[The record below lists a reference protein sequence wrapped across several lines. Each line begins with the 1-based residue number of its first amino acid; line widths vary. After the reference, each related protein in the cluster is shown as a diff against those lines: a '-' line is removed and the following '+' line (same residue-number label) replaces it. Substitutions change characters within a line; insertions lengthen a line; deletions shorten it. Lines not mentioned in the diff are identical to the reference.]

1 MVLIVP
7 VITLTLLSSIGA
19 MGTTTAVV
27 GTLLLGVV
35 DLDRGRER
43 REGEREREVNN
54 NHRCNQVAYIVSL

>member
-7 VITLTLLSSIGA
+7 VITLTLLSSLSA

-35 DLDRGRER
+35 DLDRGEREGRER
-43 REGEREREVNN
+43 SE
-54 NHRCNQVAYIVSL
+54 QQSLMQQSDVYCKPLI